1 MEKLSELTKVD
12 KDKLDRELLKSY
24 VEACKD
30 EDFKKMIK
38 KLDLSEDVA
47 IKYTTKLERTSK
59 ELKNCSK
66 CKDVLECKNA
76 VNGCVYF
83 PKSVGNRLNFDYVE
97 CKYKR
102 EYEKMELLKTECF
115 SEPLSIKNASMKDID
130 LTDKKR
136 KDVIKW
142 INNFY
147 KEYQKDKNI
156 KGLYLHG
163 SFGAGKSYLIA
174 ALFNE
179 LSKLNVKS
187 IIVYYPELLRSLK
200 ESFNDDFD
208 DRMYKLK
215 TTELLLIDDIGA
227 ESVSPW
233 SRDEILGTILQYRM
247 DAKMPTFFTSNL
259 NKDELISHLAYTKNG
274 VDMVKPKR
282 IIERINQLTTD
293 MELISENRRK

>member
-12 KDKLDRELLKSY
+12 KDKLDRELLKNY

-66 CKDVLECKNA
+66 CKSVLECKNA

-136 KDVIKW
+136 
-142 INNFY
+142 
-147 KEYQKDKNI
+147 
-156 KGLYLHG
+156 
-163 SFGAGKSYLIA
+163 
-174 ALFNE
+174 
-179 LSKLNVKS
+179 
-187 IIVYYPELLRSLK
+187 
-200 ESFNDDFD
+200 
-208 DRMYKLK
+208 
-215 TTELLLIDDIGA
+215 
-227 ESVSPW
+227 
-233 SRDEILGTILQYRM
+233 
-247 DAKMPTFFTSNL
+247 
-259 NKDELISHLAYTKNG
+259 
-274 VDMVKPKR
+274 
-282 IIERINQLTTD
+282 
-293 MELISENRRK
+293 